1 MWVILGDLALGII
14 ELGVMARAV
23 LRPHRDP
30 MSRIAW
36 VFVIASLPV
45 FGILLYFLV
54 GETNVGRKQVERVKE
69 ALKNLPPPHFE
80 SVQDQE
86 RMLPSFP
93 KRCAPLFRL
102 GETVNGFPP
111 IGGNQATLME
121 DSNSGIDRIVRDM
134 DAATE
139 HIHLIYYIWLSDHN
153 GTKIVQ
159 ALKRAAARGV
169 ACRAMADGLGSRAM
183 IRSKLWQEMRD
194 SGVKV
199 GVALPLDRLLF
210 HPFKSRV
217 DLRNHRKIVVIDDRI
232 TYCGSQNCADPEF
245 RVKAKFAPWVDIL
258 VRFEGP
264 IARENQ
270 YIFVKDWMTYVNEDL
285 RGLLMAPIQ
294 APKKGFTAQVIAT
307 GPTIRNSAMPETFE
321 ALIYAAT
328 KRLTITTPYYV
339 PNDALQ
345 AAICAA
351 AHRGVD
357 TTLILPARNDS
368 WQIGPASRSYYLEL
382 LTAGVKLREY
392 EGGLLHA
399 KTMTVDE
406 DVALIGSANM
416 DRRSFDLNFENNIL
430 FQDQALTA
438 AIRERQ
444 ETYLSSSREVTIA
457 EVEAW
462 GIGRRLWNNTI
473 GMLSP
478 LL

>member
-1 MWVILGDLALGII
+1 MWVILGDLALRVI

-36 VFVIASLPV
+36 VLVIASLPV
-45 FGILLYFLV
+45 FGILIYFLI
-54 GETNVGRKQVERVKE
+54 GETKIGLKRVERTKE
-69 ALKNLPPPHFE
+69 ALKDLPPPHFE
-80 SVQDQE
+80 SVQDRE
-86 RMLPSFP
+86 HMLPDFP
-93 KRCAPLFRL
+93 KRCEPLFRL
-102 GETVNGFPP
+102 GETINGFPP
-111 IGGNQATLME
+111 LGGNQANLMA
-121 DSNSGIDRIVRDM
+121 DTNSGIDRIVRDM
-134 DAATE
+134 DAATD
-139 HIHLIYYIWLSDHN
+139 HIHLIYYIWLMDNN
-153 GTKIVQ
+153 GQKVVQ

-169 ACRAMADGLGSRAM
+169 ACRAMVDGLGSRAM
-183 IRSKLWQEMRD
+183 IRSKLWKEMQN
-194 SGVKV
+194 SGVKL
-199 GVALPLDRLLF
+199 GVALPIDSLLL
-210 HPFKSRV
+210 HPFRNRV

-245 RVKAKFAPWVDIL
+245 RVKAKYAPWVDIL

-270 YIFVKDWMTYVNEDL
+270 YVFVEDWMTYVGEDL
-285 RGLLMAPIQ
+285 RSILSTPIC
-294 APKKGFTAQVIAT
+294 APKRGFSAQVIAT
-307 GPTIRNSAMPETFE
+307 GPTLRHSAMPETFE
-321 ALIYAAT
+321 ALIYAAN

-339 PNDALQ
+339 PNDAIQ

-368 WQIGPASRSYYLEL
+368 WQIGPTSRSYYLEL
-382 LTAGVKLREY
+382 LTAGVKVLEF

-406 DVALIGSANM
+406 DVALIGSANL

-430 FQDQALTA
+430 FQDKDLTA
-438 AIRERQ
+438 TIRERQ
-444 ETYLSSSREVTIA
+444 GTYLASSREVTLA

-462 GIGRRLWNNTI
+462 GMGRRLWNNTI